1 MSDFEFRREVGIMA
15 ESGKNPYLFLPGH
28 QPPKK
33 GEPRW
38 PLTAKEPKGGNKDGK
53 AA

>member
-1 MSDFEFRREVGIMA
+1 MSDFESGGEPVIMA
-15 ESGKNPYLFLPGH
+15 DTRKNPYLIRPGH

-38 PLTAKEPKGGNKDGK
+38 PLTVKEPKGGNKHGAK
-53 AA
+53 